1 MEYDLVRSLIILI
14 TQISS
19 QLPQR
24 VPAAPPELHE
34 ASYAIVG
41 RLFADREADIYRVL
55 NAMIAASASPPK
67 PYKVAPIPREQFD
80 LYEAMI
86 LTGQIPHDGIQ
97 AILDVNPDFAKWY
110 KDRAQGRSS

>member
-1 MEYDLVRSLIILI
+1 MEYDLVRPLVSLI

-24 VPAAPPELHE
+24 VPATPAELHE
-34 ASYAIVG
+34 ASYANVG
-41 RLFADREADIYRVL
+41 RLFAEKEADIYRAL
-55 NAMIAASASPPK
+55 NAIVAASTPSPLL
-67 PYKVAPIPREQFD
+67 YKVAPIPREQFE

-97 AILDVNPDFAKWY
+97 QIIDANPQFAKWY
-110 KDRAQGRSS
+110 KERASDRF

>member
-1 MEYDLVRSLIILI
+1 MEYNLVRSLIILI

-24 VPAAPPELHE
+24 TPAAPRELHE

-41 RLFADREADIYRVL
+41 RLFAEKEADIYRVL
-55 NAMIAASASPPK
+55 NAMIAASVSPPR
-67 PYKVAPIPREQFD
+67 PYKVAPIPRDQFE

-97 AILDVNPDFAKWY
+97 AILDANPDFAQWY
-110 KDRAQGRSS
+110 KERAKSRF